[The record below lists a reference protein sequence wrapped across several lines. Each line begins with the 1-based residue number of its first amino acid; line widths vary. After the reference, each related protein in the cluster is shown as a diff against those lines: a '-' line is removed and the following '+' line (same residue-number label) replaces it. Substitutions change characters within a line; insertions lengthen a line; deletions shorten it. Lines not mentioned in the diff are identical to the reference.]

1 MDGTSV
7 VPTLDE
13 PVTLCALK
21 RLTGLPC
28 PTCGSTRAVLHL
40 LGGRVGQA
48 FAAQP
53 LVMLVA
59 AVWTALLGLR
69 VIFARRISLELTRL
83 QRRIAWGVLLA
94 ALAANWVYIIL
105 VVG

>member
-1 MDGTSV
+1 LAAVLSQW
-7 VPTLDE
+7 LDE

-21 RLTGLPC
+21 RLTGVPC
-28 PTCGSTRAVLHL
+28 ATCGSTRAVLHL

-48 FAAQP
+48 FATQP
-53 LVMLVA
+53 LVMA
-59 AVWTALLGLR
+59 AAAIGAVVLGLR

-83 QRRIAWGVLLA
+83 QRRIGWGVIA
-94 ALAANWVYIIL
+94 ALFAANWAYIIL